1 MNLLLRMNA
10 SGARRPATGKAAS
23 GKGAP
28 QRGGPP
34 GPMGT
39 SSVTSAS
46 PADKLR
52 DYTTYKLAGYEKIL
66 SIIVVAGVLFAVGM
80 IFYNMWLLALLLTL
94 PALKAPKMWQ
104 KRQIERKRT
113 LLKLHFKQALYSL
126 SSSMAAGRS
135 VENAFREAAKD
146 LELLY
151 PGGNSDMIRE
161 LDVITTRLEYGEP
174 IESALLDFG
183 RRAKIEDIDNFIDVF
198 VTCKRTG
205 GDLIEVVRR
214 TSTVIGEKMDIQQDI
229 SVMIAQKKFEANIL
243 LATPFIFIL
252 FINASA
258 PEFMAPLYGTPMG
271 IILASVGLGLLF
283 LSAWLMGRIMNIQ
296 I

>member
-1 MNLLLRMNA
+1 MLRMNA
-10 SGARRPATGKAAS
+10 SRTGKSTAAQAKK
-23 GKGAP
+23 GKP
-28 QRGGPP
+28 KRGGPP
-34 GPMGT
+34 AGRGQGAANV
-39 SSVTSAS
+39 SNS
-46 PADKLR
+46 KLR
-52 DYTTYKLAGYEKIL
+52 DYTTYRLQPYEKVL
-66 SIIVVAGVLFAVGM
+66 SILITAVALYLVGM
-80 IFYNMWLLALLLTL
+80 IFYKLWLLALLLTL
-94 PALKAPKMWQ
+94 PALKAPKFWQ

-151 PGGNSDMIRE
+151 PGGSSDMIRE
-161 LDVITTRLEYGEP
+161 LDIITTRLEYGEP

-183 RRAKIEDIDNFIDVF
+183 ARAQIEDIDNFIDVF

-229 SVMIAQKKFEANIL
+229 SVMIAQKKFESNIL
-243 LATPFIFIL
+243 LATPFVFIL
-252 FINASA
+252 FINASS

-271 IILASVGLGLLF
+271 IILATVGLSLLF
-283 LSAWLMGRIMNIQ
+283 LSAWLMAKFTNIQ

>member
-1 MNLLLRMNA
+1 MNA
-10 SGARRPATGKAAS
+10 SRAGRSPTGRTAKSRPK
-23 GKGAP
+23 
-28 QRGGPP
+28 RGGPP
-34 GPMGT
+34 TGKKQ
-39 SSVTSAS
+39 SSTNGA
-46 PADKLR
+46 AGKLR
-52 DYTTYKLAGYEKIL
+52 DYTTYHLQPYEKVL
-66 SIIVVAGVLFAVGM
+66 SILITAGALYLVGM
-80 IFYNMWLLALLLTL
+80 IFYKLWLLALLLTL
-94 PALKAPKMWQ
+94 PALKAPKFWQ

-151 PGGNSDMIRE
+151 PGGSSDMIRE
-161 LDVITTRLEYGEP
+161 LDIITTRLEYGEP

-183 RRAKIEDIDNFIDVF
+183 ARAQIEDIDNFIDVF

-229 SVMIAQKKFEANIL
+229 SVMIAQKKFESNIL
-243 LATPFIFIL
+243 LATPFVFIL
-252 FINASA
+252 FINASS

-271 IILASVGLGLLF
+271 IILATVGLGLLF
-283 LSAWLMGRIMNIQ
+283 LSAWLMAKFTNIQ

>member
-1 MNLLLRMNA
+1 MLRTSR
-10 SGARRPATGKAAS
+10 SGARSSTANKVQSAQNAPHAGRPVRK
-23 GKGAP
+23 
-28 QRGGPP
+28 
-34 GPMGT
+34 
-39 SSVTSAS
+39 SSSSPTSA
-46 PADKLR
+46 ATAGKLK
-52 DYTTYKLAGYEKIL
+52 DYTTYRLAGYEKII
-66 SIIVVAGVLFAVGM
+66 STAAAAFILFAIGM
-80 IFYNMWLLALLLTL
+80 LFYQIWLLALLLTL
-94 PALKAPKMWQ
+94 PALKAPKLWK

-146 LELLY
+146 LEMLY

-174 IESALLDFG
+174 IEFALLAFG
-183 RRAKIEDIDNFIDVF
+183 QRAKIEDIDNFIDVF

-229 SVMIAQKKFEANIL
+229 SVMIAQKKFESNIL
-243 LATPFIFIL
+243 LGTPFIFIL

-258 PEFMAPLYGTPMG
+258 PEFMAPLYGSPMG
-271 IILASVGLGLLF
+271 IILATVGLGLLF
-283 LSAWLMGRIMNIQ
+283 LSAWLIRRIMSIQ
-296 I
+296 V

>member
-1 MNLLLRMNA
+1 MNA
-10 SGARRPATGKAAS
+10 GGARRSAAGQSAKSRPKRGRPPAGKR
-23 GKGAP
+23 
-28 QRGGPP
+28 QGP
-34 GPMGT
+34 T
-39 SSVTSAS
+39 KSSNG
-46 PADKLR
+46 KLR
-52 DYTTYKLAGYEKIL
+52 DYTTYRLQPYEKVL
-66 SIIVVAGVLFAVGM
+66 SILITAVALYLVGM
-80 IFYNMWLLALLLTL
+80 IFYKLWLLALLLTL
-94 PALKAPKMWQ
+94 PALKAPKFWQ

-151 PGGNSDMIRE
+151 PGGSSDMIRE
-161 LDVITTRLEYGEP
+161 LDIITTRLEYGEP
-174 IESALLDFG
+174 IESALLNFG
-183 RRAKIEDIDNFIDVF
+183 ERAQIEDIDNFIDVF

-229 SVMIAQKKFEANIL
+229 SVMIAQKKFESNIL
-243 LATPFIFIL
+243 LATPFVFIL
-252 FINASA
+252 FINASS

-271 IILASVGLGLLF
+271 IVLATVGLGLLF
-283 LSAWLMGRIMNIQ
+283 LSAWLMAKFTNIQ

>member
-1 MNLLLRMNA
+1 MNVLLRMNA
-10 SGARRPATGKAAS
+10 GKRAAGRTAKNRPK
-23 GKGAP
+23 
-28 QRGGPP
+28 RGGPP
-34 GPMGT
+34 AGKKQ
-39 SSVTSAS
+39 SSANGSTG
-46 PADKLR
+46 KLR
-52 DYTTYKLAGYEKIL
+52 DYTTYRLQPYEKVL
-66 SIIVVAGVLFAVGM
+66 SILITAVALYLVGM
-80 IFYNMWLLALLLTL
+80 IFYKLWLLALLLTL
-94 PALKAPKMWQ
+94 PALKAPKFWQ

-151 PGGNSDMIRE
+151 PGGSSDMIRE
-161 LDVITTRLEYGEP
+161 LDIITTRLEYGEP

-183 RRAKIEDIDNFIDVF
+183 ARAQIEDIDNFIDVF

-229 SVMIAQKKFEANIL
+229 SVMVAQKKFESNIL
-243 LATPFIFIL
+243 LATPFVFIL
-252 FINASA
+252 FINASS

-271 IILASVGLGLLF
+271 IVLATVGLSLLF
-283 LSAWLMGRIMNIQ
+283 LSAWLMAKFTNIQ

>member
-1 MNLLLRMNA
+1 MLRMNA
-10 SGARRPATGKAAS
+10 GRAGKPSAGRTAKRKPKHQSPSSRP
-23 GKGAP
+23 
-28 QRGGPP
+28 GG
-34 GPMGT
+34 
-39 SSVTSAS
+39 SAS
-46 PADKLR
+46 NTPSSKLR
-52 DYTTYKLAGYEKIL
+52 DYTTYHLPGYEKTL
-66 SIIVVAGVLFAVGM
+66 SILVAAGVLFLIGM
-80 IFYNMWLLALLLTL
+80 IFYKLWLLALLLTL
-94 PALKAPKMWQ
+94 PALKAPKLWQ

-135 VENAFREAAKD
+135 VENAFREAASD

-161 LDVITTRLEYGEP
+161 LDIITTRLEYGEP
-174 IESALLDFG
+174 IESALLDFSA
-183 RRAKIEDIDNFIDVF
+183 RAQMEEIDNFIDVF

-214 TSTVIGEKMDIQQDI
+214 TSNVIGEKMDIQQDI
-229 SVMIAQKKFEANIL
+229 SVMIAQKKFESNIL

-252 FINASA
+252 FINASS

-271 IILASVGLGLLF
+271 IILATTGLGLLF
-283 LSAWLMGRIMNIQ
+283 LSAWLMAKFTNIQ

>member
-1 MNLLLRMNA
+1 MLRMNA
-10 SGARRPATGKAAS
+10 SGVRRPAAGRAGS

-28 QRGGPP
+28 NRGNPP
-34 GPMGT
+34 NSKGT
-39 SSVTSAS
+39 HDA

-52 DYTTYKLAGYEKIL
+52 DYTTYKLAGYEKML
-66 SIIVVAGVLFAVGM
+66 SMIVVGGVLFAVGLL
-80 IFYNMWLLALLLTL
+80 FYKIWLLALLLTL

-104 KRQIERKRT
+104 KRQIERKRM

-135 VENAFREAAKD
+135 VENAFREAAAD
-146 LELLY
+146 LTLLY

-161 LDVITTRLEYGEP
+161 LEVITTRLEYGEP

-183 RRAKIEDIDNFIDVF
+183 RRAQIEDIDNFIDVF

-229 SVMIAQKKFEANIL
+229 SVMIAQKKFESNIL
-243 LATPFIFIL
+243 LGTPFIFIL

-271 IILASVGLGLLF
+271 IILATVGLGLLF

>member
-1 MNLLLRMNA
+1 MNA
-10 SGARRPATGKAAS
+10 SRAGKRAAGQAAKS
-23 GKGAP
+23 ILK
-28 QRGGPP
+28 RGGPP
-34 GPMGT
+34 VGKRQGAT
-39 SSVTSAS
+39 NGSAG
-46 PADKLR
+46 KLR
-52 DYTTYKLAGYEKIL
+52 DYTTYRLQPYEKVL
-66 SIIVVAGVLFAVGM
+66 SILITAVALYLVGM
-80 IFYNMWLLALLLTL
+80 IFYKLWLLALLLTL
-94 PALKAPKMWQ
+94 PALKAPKFWQ

-151 PGGNSDMIRE
+151 PGGSSDMIRE
-161 LDVITTRLEYGEP
+161 LDIITTRLEYGEP

-183 RRAKIEDIDNFIDVF
+183 ARAQIEDIDNFIDVF

-229 SVMIAQKKFEANIL
+229 SVMVAQKKFESNIL
-243 LATPFIFIL
+243 LATPFVFIL
-252 FINASA
+252 FINASS

-271 IILASVGLGLLF
+271 IVLATVGLGLLF
-283 LSAWLMGRIMNIQ
+283 LSAWLMAKFTNIQ

>member
-1 MNLLLRMNA
+1 MNA
-10 SGARRPATGKAAS
+10 GKA
-23 GKGAP
+23 GKRAAGRTVKNRP
-28 QRGGPP
+28 KRGGPP
-34 GPMGT
+34 AGKKQ
-39 SSVTSAS
+39 SSANGSTG
-46 PADKLR
+46 KLR
-52 DYTTYKLAGYEKIL
+52 DYTTYRLQPYEKVL
-66 SIIVVAGVLFAVGM
+66 SILIAAVALYLVGM
-80 IFYNMWLLALLLTL
+80 IFYKLWLLALLLTL
-94 PALKAPKMWQ
+94 PALKAPKFWQ

-151 PGGNSDMIRE
+151 PGGSSDMIRE
-161 LDVITTRLEYGEP
+161 LDIITTRLEYGEP

-183 RRAKIEDIDNFIDVF
+183 ARAQIEDIDNFIDVF

-229 SVMIAQKKFEANIL
+229 SVMVAQKKFESNIL
-243 LATPFIFIL
+243 LATPFVFIL
-252 FINASA
+252 FINASS

-271 IILASVGLGLLF
+271 MILATVGLGLMSV
-283 LSAWLMGRIMNIQ
+283 SAWLMAKFTNIQ

>member
-1 MNLLLRMNA
+1 MNLLLRTSP
-10 SGARRPATGKAAS
+10 SGTRRPARGKAAS
-23 GKGAP
+23 GKSI
-28 QRGGPP
+28 PP
-34 GPMGT
+34 
-39 SSVTSAS
+39 SVRAAGEEESHSAS
-46 PADKLR
+46 AASADKLK
-52 DYTTYKLAGYEKIL
+52 DYTAHALDGYEKVL
-66 SIIVVAGVLFAVGM
+66 SIAVAAALLFAVGM
-80 IFYNMWLLALLLTL
+80 IFYQMWILALLLTL
-94 PALKAPKMWQ
+94 PALKAPGMWR
-104 KRQIERKRT
+104 KRQIRRKRT

-135 VENAFREAAKD
+135 VENAFREASKD
-146 LELLY
+146 LDLLY
-151 PGGNSDMIRE
+151 PGGSSDMIRE

-183 RRAKIEDIDNFIDVF
+183 RRAKIEEIDNFIDVF

-205 GDLIEVVRR
+205 GDLIEVIRR

-229 SVMIAQKKFEANIL
+229 SVMVAQKKFESNIL
-243 LATPFIFIL
+243 LGTPFIFIL

-258 PEFMAPLYGTPMG
+258 PEFMAPLYGSPMG
-271 IILASVGLGLLF
+271 IILATVGLGLMF

>member
-1 MNLLLRMNA
+1 MLRTNA
-10 SGARRPATGKAAS
+10 GGGRRPARGRAAS
-23 GKGAP
+23 GKGTP
-28 QRGGPP
+28 LQKGPD
-34 GPMGT
+34 MEMQ
-39 SSVTSAS
+39 SS
-46 PADKLR
+46 PADKLK
-52 DYTTYKLAGYEKIL
+52 DYKTYKLAAYERVL
-66 SIIVVAGVLFAVGM
+66 SILVTAGILFAVGM
-80 IFYNMWLLALLLTL
+80 LFYKIWLLALLLTL
-94 PALKAPKMWQ
+94 PALKAPKLWQ
-104 KRQIERKRT
+104 RRQIERKRT
-113 LLKLHFKQALYSL
+113 LLRLHFKQALYSL

-183 RRAKIEDIDNFIDVF
+183 RRAQIEDIDNFVDVF
-198 VTCKRTG
+198 ITCKRTG

-229 SVMIAQKKFEANIL
+229 SVMISQKKFESNIL
-243 LATPFIFIL
+243 LGTPFVFIL

-271 IILASVGLGLLF
+271 IALATIGLSLLF